1 MNILL
6 GTQFRAWDKYTIAH
20 EPISSI
26 NLMERASVNITR
38 LIAERWG
45 KETPVYVFAGPGNNG
60 GDALAIARLL
70 SERGYSVF
78 VYLMNP
84 RQYLTSDCETNK
96 QRLMAIP
103 TVRFTEVTTQM
114 DTPTIPKESL
124 IIDGLFGTG
133 LNQSLSGGYAML
145 VKFINSTGCDVLS
158 IDIPSGLMCEDNTC
172 NDPQHIIRATV
183 TATVQGP
190 KLAFLLPENYIYIGE
205 VKIIDIGLHP
215 DGLNEM
221 KIGYSTVE
229 EEDIKRLIKIRNP
242 YAHKG
247 TMGHG
252 LLVAGKY
259 GMAGAAIL
267 ASKAAL
273 RSGVGKITIH
283 TPTSNNDILQIG
295 VPEAVVSHD
304 VDMELITHVP
314 DSIMHT
320 AVAMGPGIGTS
331 RETAMALHELLTEVK
346 IRVVLDADALNCLS
360 MNKEWLELIPQDS
373 IITPHPKEFDA
384 LVTPSTSTF
393 ERIEKAK
400 KLARDY
406 RIYVI
411 LKGHHTA
418 ICTPEGHTYLNTSGN
433 AGMATAG
440 SGDVLTGIILS
451 LLCQHYTP
459 REACLLGVFLHG
471 RAGDI
476 YAEENCEEGLT
487 ASDIVQYIPKAIK
500 SLKP

>member
-1 MNILL
+1 M
-6 GTQFRAWDKYTIAH
+6 
-20 EPISSI
+20 
-26 NLMERASVNITR
+26 
-38 LIAERWG
+38 
-45 KETPVYVFAGPGNNG
+45 
-60 GDALAIARLL
+60 
-70 SERGYSVF
+70 
-78 VYLMNP
+78 
-84 RQYLTSDCETNK
+84 
-96 QRLMAIP
+96 
-103 TVRFTEVTTQM
+103 
-114 DTPTIPKESL
+114 
-124 IIDGLFGTG
+124 
-133 LNQSLSGGYAML
+133 
-145 VKFINSTGCDVLS
+145 
-158 IDIPSGLMCEDNTC
+158 
-172 NDPQHIIRATV
+172 
-183 TATVQGP
+183 
-190 KLAFLLPENYIYIGE
+190 
-205 VKIIDIGLHP
+205 
-215 DGLNEM
+215 
-221 KIGYSTVE
+221 
-229 EEDIKRLIKIRNP
+229 IKTRNP

-247 TMGHG
+247 SMGHG
-252 LLVAGKY
+252 LLIAGKY

-267 ASKAAL
+267 AGKASL
-273 RSGVGKITIH
+273 RTGLGKISIH
-283 TPTSNNDILQIG
+283 TPTSNNDIIQISI
-295 VPEAVVSHD
+295 PEAIVSHD
-304 VDMELITHVP
+304 MDMEMITHIP
-314 DSIMHT
+314 DSILYT

-331 RETAMALHELLTEVK
+331 KETANALHELLTEAK
-346 IRVVLDADALNCLS
+346 IRVVLDADALNCLG

-384 LVTPSTSTF
+384 LVTPSTSTY

-476 YAEENCEEGLT
+476 YAEENCEESLT
-487 ASDIVQYIPKAIK
+487 ASDIIQYIPKAIR

>member
-26 NLMERASVNITR
+26 NLMERASVNIAQ
-38 LIAERWG
+38 LISERWG
-45 KETPVYVFAGPGNNG
+45 KETPIYVFAGPGNNG

-70 SERGYSVF
+70 SERGYSIS

-84 RQYLTSDCETNK
+84 KQYLTSDCETNK
-96 QRLMAIP
+96 QRLLAIP
-103 TVRFTEVTTQM
+103 SIKFTEVTTQM

-133 LNQSLSGGYAML
+133 LNQPLSGGYAML
-145 VKFINSTGCDVLS
+145 VKFINNTGCDVLS

-183 TATVQGP
+183 TATVQGL
-190 KLAFLLPENYIYIGE
+190 KLAFLFPENYIYIGE
-205 VKIIDIGLHP
+205 VKIVDIGLHP

-221 KIGYSTVE
+221 KIGYSTIEKNDVE
-229 EEDIKRLIKIRNP
+229 RMIKTRNP

-247 TMGHG
+247 SMGHG
-252 LLVAGKY
+252 LLIAGKY

-267 ASKAAL
+267 AGKASL
-273 RSGVGKITIH
+273 RTGLGKISIH
-283 TPTSNNDILQIG
+283 TPTSNNDIIQISI
-295 VPEAVVSHD
+295 PEAIVSHD
-304 VDMELITHVP
+304 MDMEMITHIP
-314 DSIMHT
+314 DSILYT

-331 RETAMALHELLTEVK
+331 KETANALHELLTEAK
-346 IRVVLDADALNCLS
+346 IRVVLDADALNCLG

-384 LVTPSTSTF
+384 LVTPSTSTY

-476 YAEENCEEGLT
+476 YAEENCEESLT
-487 ASDIVQYIPKAIK
+487 ASDIIQYIPKAIR

>member
-26 NLMERASVNITR
+26 NLMERASVNIAQ
-38 LIAERWG
+38 LISERWG

-70 SERGYSVF
+70 SEQGYSIS

-84 RQYLTSDCETNK
+84 KQYLTSDCETNK
-96 QRLMAIP
+96 QRLLAIP
-103 TVRFTEVTTQM
+103 SIKFTEVTTQM

-133 LNQSLSGGYAML
+133 LNQPLSGGYAML
-145 VKFINSTGCDVLS
+145 VKFINNTGCDVLS

-183 TATVQGP
+183 TATVQGL
-190 KLAFLLPENYIYIGE
+190 KLAFLFPENYIYIGE
-205 VKIIDIGLHP
+205 VKIVDIGLHP

-221 KIGYSTVE
+221 KIGYSTIEKSDVE
-229 EEDIKRLIKIRNP
+229 RMIKTRNP

-247 TMGHG
+247 SMGHG
-252 LLVAGKY
+252 LLIAGKY
-259 GMAGAAIL
+259 GMAGAATL
-267 ASKAAL
+267 AGKASL
-273 RSGVGKITIH
+273 RTGLGKISIH
-283 TPTSNNDILQIG
+283 TPTSNNDIIQISI
-295 VPEAVVSHD
+295 PEAIVSHNM
-304 VDMELITHVP
+304 DMEMITHIP
-314 DSIMHT
+314 DSILYT

-331 RETAMALHELLTEVK
+331 KETANALHELLTEAK
-346 IRVVLDADALNCLS
+346 IRVVLDADALNCLG

-384 LVTPSTSTF
+384 LVTPSTSTY

-476 YAEENCEEGLT
+476 YAEENCEESLT
-487 ASDIVQYIPKAIK
+487 ASDIIQYIPKAIR